1 MLIVVVA
8 ATYIIVLKVNKDEQ
22 IFDFKLTRFS
32 EKKKRSKF
40 A

>member
-22 IFDFKLTRFS
+22 IFDFKLTLDFMKR
-32 EKKKRSKF
+32 KKK
-40 A
+40 